1 MWVLKKERVE
11 LSIMNI
17 TKKEVDSLNAVL
29 TIKLEPVD
37 YQSQYDNALKGH
49 QKKVQMPGFRPGK
62 VPVGL
67 VKKMYGKSILVD
79 EINKLLSDTLHKY
92 ITENK
97 LDVLGNPLPKDTGD
111 KVDWENPKDIELSYD
126 LGLAPK
132 FNIELS
138 SKDKFNYYT
147 IKIDDSLV
155 ENYVKDICARYG
167 SITNADVSNEKD
179 FVYGDFVELDQA
191 GNILE
196 GGIFKSSS
204 VLIERVKDSDTRKK
218 FIGLKPEDKIIVNAA
233 KLSESAVDLAAML
246 GVDKAKAED
255 LKSDFQFT
263 AKKISRLVPSEIK
276 QELFDKIYGEG
287 LVKTEDEFRSK
298 IKEELQNAFVNDSE
312 RRLYNDVVEALM
324 QKAKFSLPD
333 EFLKRWLMAVNEKS
347 LTYEEV
353 SKEYDGYSNGLKW
366 QLIENKLIKENNITV
381 SREEAI
387 EHLKT
392 SIKNNYKKYNLPE
405 PADADLEGI
414 VKKSLSNEEEAKKL
428 FEKLYGQK
436 IMELFKSKFTIDK
449 KEVTQ
454 EEFLKK
460 K

>member
-1 MWVLKKERVE
+1 
-11 LSIMNI
+11 MNI
-17 TKKEVDSLNAVL
+17 TKTEIDPLNAVL
-29 TIKLEPVD
+29 TVKLEPVD
-37 YQSQYDNALKGH
+37 YQTQYDNALKSH
-49 QKKVQMPGFRPGK
+49 QKKVNMPGFRPGK

-67 VKKMYGKSILVD
+67 VKKMYGKSILAD
-79 EINKLLSDTLHKY
+79 EINKLLSDSLHKY

-97 LDVLGNPLPKDTGD
+97 LDVLGNPLPKDNGD
-111 KVDWENPKDIELSYD
+111 RVDWDNPKDIVFSYD
-126 LGLAPK
+126 LGLSPK

-167 SITNADVSNEKD
+167 SIANTEVSGDKD
-179 FVYGDFVELDQA
+179 FVFGDFVELNES
-191 GNILE
+191 GNILP

-204 VLIERVKDSDTRKK
+204 VFIERVKDADTRKQ
-218 FIGLKPEDKIIVNAA
+218 FVGLKPEDKITVNAS

-246 GVDKAKAED
+246 GVDKAKAET
-255 LKSDFQFT
+255 LKSNFQFT
-263 AKKISRLVPSEIK
+263 VKKISRLIPSEIK
-276 QELFDKIYGEG
+276 QELFDKIYGAG
-287 LVKTEDEFRSK
+287 LVKSEEEFRAK
-298 IKEELQNAFVNDSE
+298 IKEELQSAFTNDSE
-312 RRLYNDVVEALM
+312 RRFYNDVVEALM

-333 EFLKRWLMAVNEKS
+333 EFLKRWLMAVNEKP

-353 SKEYDGYSNGLKW
+353 SKEYDAYSNGLKW

-381 SREEAI
+381 SREEAV
-387 EHLKT
+387 EHLKM

-414 VKKSLSNEEEAKKL
+414 VQKSLANEEEGKKL

-436 IMELFKSKFTIDK
+436 MMELFKSKFTLEK